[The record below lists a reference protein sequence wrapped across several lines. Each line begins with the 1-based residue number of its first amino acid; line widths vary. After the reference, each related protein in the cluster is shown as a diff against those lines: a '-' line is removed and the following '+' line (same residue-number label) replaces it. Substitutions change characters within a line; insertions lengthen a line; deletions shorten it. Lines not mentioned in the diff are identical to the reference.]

1 MGKAGKLQETWG
13 SCWENA
19 DRCRKHFSICK
30 QTNSPTPKSGQ
41 SGGKY
46 QSHDLHQM
54 KENRLPAAAAAA
66 ALTVFLSLCTLCCLC
81 SLLQGRWTQVTA
93 LGSSEAFSFH
103 NHHLKGDRPVSV
115 FVFFLVISVSCL
127 LHHFLSFFWFC
138 FVFRSPFSS
147 FPLQFYHFHLI
158 FLS

>member
-54 KENRLPAAAAAA
+54 KENRLPSSSSSPHRVHISGYAVLPLQPSPGEMNPSDRFGFHWSFFISQSPSQRGQA
-66 ALTVFLSLCTLCCLC
+66 SLCFCFLPCDLLCFYVY
-81 SLLQGRWTQVTA
+81 SII
-93 LGSSEAFSFH
+93 SF
-103 NHHLKGDRPVSV
+103 L
-115 FVFFLVISVSCL
+115 FF
-127 LHHFLSFFWFC
+127 FC
-138 FVFRSPFSS
+138 FVFPSPFSS
-147 FPLQFYHFHLI
+147 FPLQFYLFNLV
-158 FLS
+158 FLC

>member
-30 QTNSPTPKSGQ
+30 QTNSPTPKPGQ

-54 KENRLPAAAAAA
+54 KENRLRSSNTHGFPYLRTGRAGFAAFSRGDE
-66 ALTVFLSLCTLCCLC
+66 LQWPLRVPCSFFISQSPSERGQLSLCFCFLPGDLLCFYFY
-81 SLLQGRWTQVTA
+81 SII
-93 LGSSEAFSFH
+93 SF
-103 NHHLKGDRPVSV
+103 L
-115 FVFFLVISVSCL
+115 FL
-127 LHHFLSFFWFC
+127 C
-138 FVFRSPFSS
+138 FVFPS
-147 FPLQFYHFHLI
+147 L
-158 FLS
+158 FLSDFTIFI